1 MVYAQKISHADV
13 PRDSRAKIARR
24 QHADILAANMVD
36 VLLTTMAF
44 LLSAPVILVILGA
57 SVRQHATAMAVVY
70 VVCRPKDF
78 QLASNAMLAMVEN
91 IAKRNAQTNAVG
103 MVIAT
108 NTVNV
113 NAIKVM

>member
-1 MVYAQKISHADV
+1 
-13 PRDSRAKIARR
+13 
-24 QHADILAANMVD
+24 
-36 VLLTTMAF
+36 
-44 LLSAPVILVILGA
+44 
-57 SVRQHATAMAVVY
+57 MAVVY
-70 VVCRPKDF
+70 VVCLPKDF
-78 QLASNAMLAMVEN
+78 QLVLNAMLAMVEN